1 MLVLA
6 IYKRCVLIAS
16 NTIFAIATA
25 PGRAGVSV
33 LRLSGPLAF
42 AAAMRLSGDLPQAR
56 RATLRTLRRPL
67 DNDALDNALVLV
79 FTAPNSFTGEDV
91 VELHLHGGPAV
102 VGAVLEALSA
112 EPGLRPAEAGEFTRR
127 AFENGKLDLT
137 EVEGL
142 ADLVDSETEG
152 QRRQALRQMDG
163 ALSRLY
169 EGWRADL
176 IGLMA
181 SLEAEIDFPDEGD
194 VATEALE
201 IFQSKVLGLKEA
213 LAQHL
218 NESKRGERLR
228 DGVRCAI
235 IGAPNAGKSS
245 LLNRLAGREA
255 AIVSDIPG
263 TTRDV
268 VEVRLI
274 LAGAPVWMADTAG
287 LRSAA
292 GAIEAEGIRRALARA
307 ENSDIRIG
315 MVDGAGSAEGWSA
328 LPLNPGDLLVIAK
341 SDLAPG
347 VAADAART
355 WASDHG
361 IEVLYASPKS
371 GAGLEALD
379 QWLTARVSALT
390 SLGEAPSLSRLRH
403 RRHVEDAVAALDR
416 AHHSIHLGP
425 ELAGEDLRSA
435 AHALGRITGRVDVED
450 LLDKIFSDF
459 CIGK

>member
-1 MLVLA
+1 MH
-6 IYKRCVLIAS
+6 S
-16 NTIFAIATA
+16 GSETIFAVATA
-25 PGRAGVSV
+25 PGRAGVAV
-33 LRLSGPLAF
+33 VRVSGPAAF
-42 AAAMRLSGDLPQAR
+42 LAAARLSGDLPEAR
-56 RATLRTLRRPL
+56 RAALRILRRPS

-79 FTAPNSFTGEDV
+79 FAGPHSFTGEDV

-102 VGAVLEALSA
+102 VAAVLEALSN

-127 AFENGKLDLT
+127 AFENGMLDLT

-142 ADLVDSETEG
+142 ADLVDAETEG

-194 VATEALE
+194 VTTEEIA
-201 IFQSKVLGLKEA
+201 IFQSKVLALRSA
-213 LAQHL
+213 LATHL

-228 DGVRCAI
+228 EGVRCAI
-235 IGAPNAGKSS
+235 VGAPNAGKSS

-268 VEVRLI
+268 VEVRLV
-274 LAGAPVWMADTAG
+274 LAGAPVWVADTAG
-287 LRSAA
+287 LHSAA
-292 GAIEAEGIRRALARA
+292 EAIEAEGIRRAMARA
-307 ENSDIRIG
+307 EESDIRIG
-315 MVDGAGSAEGWSA
+315 MVDGAAGAGAWSP
-328 LPLNPGDLLVIAK
+328 LPLQIGDLLVIAK
-341 SDLAPG
+341 SDLVPG
-347 VAADAART
+347 SAAEAARA
-355 WASDHG
+355 WAVERAVH
-361 IEVLYASPKS
+361 VLSASPKS
-371 GAGLEALD
+371 GEGLAALEA
-379 QWLTARVSALT
+379 WLTNRVAALT
-390 SLGEAPSLSRLRH
+390 VIGEAPSLSRLRH
-403 RRHVEDAVAALDR
+403 RRHVEDAMAALTR
-416 AHHSIHLGP
+416 AHESIHAGP

-435 AHALGRITGRVDVED
+435 AHALGRITGRVDVDD

>member
-1 MLVLA
+1 MLVT
-6 IYKRCVLIAS
+6 S
-16 NTIFAIATA
+16 DTIFAVATA
-25 PGRAGVSV
+25 PGRAGVAV
-33 LRLSGPLAF
+33 VRVSGPQAF
-42 AAAMRLSGDLPQAR
+42 DAARRIAGDLPEAR
-56 RATLRTLRRPL
+56 RAALRTLRRPA
-67 DNDALDNALVLV
+67 DGEALDQALLLI
-79 FTAPNSFTGEDV
+79 FAAPNSFTGEDV

-102 VGAVLEALSA
+102 VGAILEALSR

-142 ADLVDSETEG
+142 ADLVDAETEG

-194 VATEALE
+194 VTTEEIE
-201 IFQSKVLGLKEA
+201 IFQSKVSALGAA

-228 DGVRCAI
+228 EGVRCAI

-245 LLNRLAGREA
+245 LLNRLARRDA

-268 VEVRLI
+268 VEVRLV
-274 LAGAPVWMADTAG
+274 LAGAPVWVADTAG

-292 GAIEAEGIRRALARA
+292 EAIEAEGIRRALVRA
-307 ENSDIRIG
+307 EESDIRIG
-315 MVDGAGSAEGWSA
+315 MVDGAGAAADWA
-328 LPLNPGDLLVIAK
+328 PLPLQGGDLLVIAK
-341 SDLAPG
+341 SDLG
-347 VAADAART
+347 QGAAAEAACD
-355 WASDHG
+355 WAVEQG
-361 IEVLYASPKS
+361 IEVLSASPKS
-371 GAGLEALD
+371 GDGLAALED
-379 QWLTARVSALT
+379 WLMNRVGALTAI
-390 SLGEAPSLSRLRH
+390 GEAPSLSRVRH
-403 RRHVEDAVAALDR
+403 RHHVEEAMAALGR
-416 AHHSIHLGP
+416 ARESIHVGP

>member
-1 MLVLA
+1 MIVT
-6 IYKRCVLIAS
+6 S
-16 NTIFAIATA
+16 DTIFAVATA
-25 PGRAGVSV
+25 SGRAGVAV
-33 LRLSGPLAF
+33 VRVSGPQAF
-42 AAAMRLSGDLPQAR
+42 DAARRIAGDLPEAR
-56 RATLRTLRRPL
+56 RAALRTLRRPA
-67 DNDALDNALVLV
+67 DGEALDQALLLI
-79 FTAPNSFTGEDV
+79 FAAPNSFTGEDV

-102 VGAVLEALSA
+102 VGAILEALSR
-112 EPGLRPAEAGEFTRR
+112 EPGLRPAEAGDFTRR

-142 ADLVDSETEG
+142 ADLVDAETEG

-169 EGWRADL
+169 ESWRADL

-194 VATEALE
+194 VTTEEIE
-201 IFQSKVLGLKEA
+201 IFQSKVSALGAA

-228 DGVRCAI
+228 EGVRCAI

-245 LLNRLAGREA
+245 LLNRLARRDA

-268 VEVRLI
+268 VEVRLV
-274 LAGAPVWMADTAG
+274 LAGAPVWVADTAG

-292 GAIEAEGIRRALARA
+292 EAIEAEGIRRALARA
-307 ENSDIRIG
+307 EESDLRIG
-315 MVDGAGSAEGWSA
+315 MVDGAGAAADWA
-328 LPLNPGDLLVIAK
+328 PLPLHNGDLLVIAK
-341 SDLAPG
+341 SDLAAG
-347 VAADAART
+347 SAAETARD
-355 WASDHG
+355 WAVEQG
-361 IEVLYASPKS
+361 IEVLSASPKS
-371 GAGLEALD
+371 GDGLAALED
-379 QWLTARVSALT
+379 WLMNRVGALTAI
-390 SLGEAPSLSRLRH
+390 GEAPSLSRVRH
-403 RRHVEDAVAALDR
+403 RHHVEEAMAALGR
-416 AHHSIHLGP
+416 AQESIHVGP

>member
-1 MLVLA
+1 M
-6 IYKRCVLIAS
+6 
-16 NTIFAIATA
+16 
-25 PGRAGVSV
+25 RA
-33 LRLSGPLAF
+33 SGPHAF
-42 AAAMRLSGDLPQAR
+42 AAAARLAGDLPEAR
-56 RATLRTLRRPL
+56 RAALRTLRRPA
-67 DNDALDNALVLV
+67 DNDALDNALVLI
-79 FTAPNSFTGEDV
+79 FPAPNSFTGEDV
-91 VELHLHGGPAV
+91 AELHLHGGPAV
-102 VGAVLEALSA
+102 IAAVLEALA
-112 EPGLRPAEAGEFTRR
+112 GEPGLRPAEAGEFTRR

-169 EGWRADL
+169 ENWRADL
-176 IGLMA
+176 IALMA

-194 VATEALE
+194 VTTEE
-201 IFQSKVLGLKEA
+201 IGDFQSKVLVLRDA
-213 LAQHL
+213 LTQHL

-228 DGVRCAI
+228 EGVRCAI

-245 LLNRLAGREA
+245 LLNRLARREA

-268 VEVRLI
+268 VEVRLT
-274 LAGAPVWMADTAG
+274 LAGAPVWVADTAG

-292 GAIEAEGIRRALARA
+292 ESIEAEGIRRALARA
-307 ENSDIRIG
+307 EESDLRIG
-315 MVDGAGSAEGWSA
+315 MVDGSGPAAEWA
-328 LPLNPGDLLVIAK
+328 PLPLQSGDLLVVAT
-341 SDLAPG
+341 SDLASG
-347 VAADAART
+347 GAAEAARA
-355 WASDHG
+355 WAAEQG
-361 IEVLYASPKS
+361 IAHLAASPKS
-371 GAGLEALD
+371 GEGLEALEA
-379 QWLTARVSALT
+379 WLTARVAQLT
-390 SLGEAPSLSRLRH
+390 AITETPSLSRLRH
-403 RRHVEDAVAALDR
+403 RRHVEDAIAALER
-416 AHHSIHLGP
+416 AQDSIRFGP

>member
-1 MLVLA
+1 MT
-6 IYKRCVLIAS
+6 S
-16 NTIFAIATA
+16 DTIFAVATA
-25 PGRAGVSV
+25 PGRAGVAV
-33 LRLSGPLAF
+33 VRVSGPLAF
-42 AAAMRLSGDLPQAR
+42 AAAQRLAGDLPEAR
-56 RATLRTLRRPL
+56 RAALRTLRRPS
-67 DNDALDNALVLV
+67 DNEALDSALVLI
-79 FTAPNSFTGEDV
+79 FAAPNSFTGEDV

-102 VGAVLEALSA
+102 VGAVLDALSL

-142 ADLVDSETEG
+142 ADLVDAETEG

-194 VATEALE
+194 VTTEEIA
-201 IFQSKVLGLKEA
+201 IFQSKVSSLKDA
-213 LAQHL
+213 LTQHL

-228 DGVRCAI
+228 EGVRCAI
-235 IGAPNAGKSS
+235 VGAPNAGKSS

-268 VEVRLI
+268 VEVRLV
-274 LAGAPVWMADTAG
+274 LAGAPVWVADTAG

-292 GAIEAEGIRRALARA
+292 ESIEAEGIRRAMARA
-307 ENSDIRIG
+307 EESDIRIG
-315 MVDGAGSAEGWSA
+315 MVDGAAADWA
-328 LPLNPGDLLVIAK
+328 PLPLQKGDLLVIAK
-341 SDLAPG
+341 SDLATG
-347 VAADAART
+347 SAADAART
-355 WASDHG
+355 WAMEHQVET
-361 IEVLYASPKS
+361 IAASPKS
-371 GAGLEALD
+371 GDGLAALEA
-379 QWLTARVSALT
+379 WLTERVSALT
-390 SLGEAPSLSRLRH
+390 AITEAPSLSRLRH
-403 RRHVEDAVAALDR
+403 RRHVEDAVGALTR
-416 AHHSIHLGP
+416 AHGSIHAGP